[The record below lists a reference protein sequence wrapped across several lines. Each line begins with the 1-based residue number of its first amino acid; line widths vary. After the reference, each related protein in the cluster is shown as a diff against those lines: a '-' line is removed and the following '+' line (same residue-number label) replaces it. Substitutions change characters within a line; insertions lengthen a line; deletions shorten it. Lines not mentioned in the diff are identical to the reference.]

1 MFLNTMTFIE
11 FLKAILVVVWI
22 IFGFII
28 FFKEINAEDLEE
40 VESIQASTH
49 TTNTVV
55 VEKTTVIHQ
64 TVSASLPVPTVVSDD
79 KALDVES
86 DINAMKDVVFFSGK
100 LRTNKR
106 FYESLNDDLKSEFK
120 KLFIDQG
127 PAHLA
132 NDLNYTIGQE
142 NPEFFA
148 KVYQN
153 IYDYR
158 RVISLPLMKRL
169 HQELVSYA
177 PDAKTKTLLNQT
189 AATTTYTRRKDEG
202 FLDYTQTLCA
212 DDVALHQKKLNT
224 KNGYVYSYVRQ
235 AIILEKAGKFNEA
248 LAVVQDAIN
257 RGLDDRTKGN
267 YAERK
272 ARLEGLIKD
281 AKAKEASAKAALDK
295 AAKDKAA
302 KALLDAETSKRAA
315 LEAKEAQD
323 KENKAREA
331 KAQADLEASKR
342 ANLEASAQAK
352 VEADAAAHALLAKNK
367 ELEAKQAVL
376 ASVDAVELPPV
387 SANDSEDDGDA
398 NVMKDVIFF
407 KKSIKVNPYFYE
419 KLNPA
424 LQPEFKKLFV
434 DASKDHL
441 VPSLNYK
448 IGEANEPFFKQVFQ
462 SIFEYRK
469 TISLPLLEV
478 LLKELLTLTDDKESQ
493 SLMYQTAARTSY
505 PRRKDA
511 GFLDFCERCATS
523 DISLHQKN
531 FNSKNKYVYSFV
543 RQAIILEKSDRIQDA
558 LTLVDDAL
566 SRQLDDRTK
575 GNFTE
580 RRVRLLGLK
589 EALDV
594 KNKVKEEPEEAEE
607 ESSSAADEAAL
618 ENIQIFK
625 TAIKAKSD
633 FYERLT
639 DVEKTEFRSYFMD
652 EGPNRLT
659 KDIVYTLNGN
669 NDMFFTK
676 VFNYIYRYRKL
687 ITLSLLNKIYQELL
701 SFTNSDAETQTII
714 NELAIRVAYF
724 RRKDPAYLE
733 VSYQWSTQDVKLHR
747 TTLDSKNKFVY
758 SFTRLAII
766 LEKKKLFKDAI
777 ELVNDAMIRGLNDK
791 TKTGYNG
798 RLVRLNKKL
807 GAQK

>member
-40 VESIQASTH
+40 VEPSQTSTH

-79 KALDVES
+79 KALELES
-86 DINAMKDVVFFSGK
+86 DTNTMKDVVFFSGK

-127 PAHLA
+127 PDHLA
-132 NDLNYTIGQE
+132 NDLNYMIGQE

-158 RVISLPLMKRL
+158 KVISLPLMKRL
-169 HQELVSYA
+169 HQELLSYA
-177 PDAKTKTLLNQT
+177 PDSKTKTLLNQT
-189 AATTTYTRRKDEG
+189 AATTTYTRRADQG
-202 FLDYTQTLCA
+202 FLDYTQSLCA
-212 DDVALHQKKLNT
+212 DDIALHQKKLNT
-224 KNGYVYSYVRQ
+224 KNAYVYSYVRQ
-235 AIILEKAGKFNEA
+235 AIILEKAGKLNEA

-267 YAERK
+267 YVERK
-272 ARLEGLIKD
+272 VRLEGLIKD
-281 AKAKEASAKAALDK
+281 AKDKEASAKAALDK
-295 AAKDKAA
+295 EAKDKAA
-302 KALLDAETSKRAA
+302 KALLDAEASKR
-315 LEAKEAQD
+315 ES
-323 KENKAREA
+323 
-331 KAQADLEASKR
+331 LEASNK
-342 ANLEASAQAK
+342 AK
-352 VEADAAAHALLAKNK
+352 ADEAAAAQALLAKNQ
-367 ELEAKQAVL
+367 ELEAKQTVL
-376 ASVDAVELPPV
+376 ASVDAVALPPV
-387 SANDSEDDGDA
+387 SAKDSEDDGDA

-434 DASKDHL
+434 DAGKDHL

-523 DISLHQKN
+523 DIALHQKN

-575 GNFTE
+575 GNYAE

-589 EALDV
+589 EALDA

-639 DVEKTEFRSYFMD
+639 DVEKTEFRIYFMD

-747 TTLDSKNKFVY
+747 TTLDSKDKFVY

-766 LEKKKLFKDAI
+766 LEKKKLFKEAI
-777 ELVNDAMIRGLNDK
+777 ELVNDAMRRGLNDK

-798 RLVRLNKKL
+798 RLIRLNKKL